1 MSDEATPEGEHEVE
15 TGVESDDSDPD
26 VAGDIP
32 EDVPEWDDEYVDR
45 VSDRLMYN
53 YDLDRDYW
61 VDGEAFDLYGRL
73 EIHTQKKFFHPA
85 ITYGHHES
93 YEHLFLRR
101 TEGIRVA
108 ELERLV
114 ALANDLVDRWIEADE
129 EHYATEFT
137 FVVVAP
143 EIPDDVRAF
152 VSSFRDRTMLK
163 YGYNGYYEIHLAV
176 VAPDREAVVTSE
188 RADVGDALTV
198 WEPIDTTPPGPL
210 ERLKRRLLG

>member
-1 MSDEATPEGEHEVE
+1 VSDDAVPDGEHDVE
-15 TGVESDDSDPD
+15 TGVGADSDTD
-26 VAGDIP
+26 AVP

-45 VSDRLMYN
+45 VSDRLMFN
-53 YDLDRDYW
+53 YDLDRDYR
-61 VDGEAFDLYGRL
+61 VDDEAFDLYGRL

-93 YEHLFLRR
+93 YEHVFLRR
-101 TEGIRVA
+101 VDGVRVS
-108 ELERLV
+108 ELERL
-114 ALANDLVDRWIEADE
+114 ADLAHDLADRWIEADE

-143 EIPDDVRAF
+143 TIPDDVRDF
-152 VSSFRDRTMLK
+152 VASFRDRTMLK
-163 YGYNGYYEIHLAV
+163 YGYNGYYDIHLAV
-176 VAPDREAVVTSE
+176 AAPDREAVVTSE

-198 WEPIDTTPPGPL
+198 WEPIDAARPGPL